1 MKKIAVV
8 GATGMLG
15 TPVAKKLKEDGFEVK
30 ICSRNTEKAKKM
42 FPDGYEIVKAD
53 VLDWV
58 TMKEALAGCDG
69 VHINLHGGPEKGGH
83 MKIEYGGT
91 VNIVNA
97 AISNKLQL
105 VTFISGVSSSKIEYM
120 SFPPTHAK
128 IMAEDVIVNSGMPYT
143 IFRPSWFMESLKLFV
158 RGNSLSL
165 IGNPPNPF
173 GWVAVEDYA
182 RMVSAAYKSEDAKNK
197 KFFIIGPE
205 KYTMK
210 QAAEIYANI
219 IDPKMKVKTMPIW
232 QVKLI
237 GAISFNAKLKALGSL
252 MAFFE
257 KFAEDV
263 DPAEANKILG
273 EPKITLKEWAEKQK

>member
-15 TPVAKKLKEDGFEVK
+15 APVAKKLKEDGFEVK
-30 ICSRNTEKAKKM
+30 IAARNPEKAKKM
-42 FPDGYEIVKAD
+42 FPDGYEIVKVN

-58 TMKEALAGCDG
+58 SIKEALEGCDG
-69 VHINLHGGPEKGGH
+69 VHINLQGGSDKNGP
-83 MKIEYGGT
+83 MKIEFGGT

-97 AISNKLQL
+97 AISNKLQR
-105 VTFISGVSSSKIEYM
+105 VTFISGISASKVEYM

-128 IMAEDVIVNSGMPYT
+128 IMAEDTIVNSGMPYT
-143 IFRPSWFMESLKLFV
+143 IFRPSWFMESLKFFV

-173 GWVAVEDYA
+173 GWIAAEDYA
-182 RMVSAAYKSEDAKNK
+182 RMVSAAYKTDDSKNK
-197 KFFIIGPE
+197 KFFVVGPE

-210 QAAEIYANI
+210 QAAEIYAEI
-219 IDPKMKVKTMPIW
+219 IDPKMKVKTMPVW

-237 GAISFNAKLKALGSL
+237 GAISFNAKLKSAANL
-252 MAFFE
+252 MSFFE
-257 KFAEDV
+257 KFVENV
-263 DPAEANKILG
+263 DPAETNKILG
-273 EPKITLKEWAEKQK
+273 APKTTLKEWAEKQK